1 MTKSP
6 LELGKRE
13 RQIVESI
20 YRLGEASVADV
31 LRELDDPPT
40 YSAVRAMLNVLVE
53 KRILRHR
60 RDGKRYLYR
69 PSVPREKARRT
80 ALGNLLNTFFGGDTL
95 DAVAALLDLS
105 AKQLSQDD
113 LARMKSLIEKAQREN
128 KK

>member
-6 LELGKRE
+6 FDLGKRE

-20 YRLGEASVADV
+20 YRLGEASVSEV
-31 LRELDDPPT
+31 LSQLKDPPG

-53 KRILRHR
+53 KKVLKYR

-69 PSVPREKARRT
+69 PSMSKDKASRS
-80 ALGNLLNTFFGGDTL
+80 ALQNILSTFFGGEPL

-105 AKQLSQDD
+105 NKDLPEED